1 MARFKPNLFSNSQT
15 LIFLYFNPSL
25 SIIYHISGS
34 ALIYSYAT
42 LRSIVRDHEVT
53 LNPNADKD
61 EVVAFDS
68 PELIITQSSG
78 KTAAMN
84 GANLK
89 YSIDANDILKF
100 IRLNR
105 PYLTD
110 KSGSLEFNPKVR
122 GKRS

>member
-1 MARFKPNLFSNSQT
+1 M
-15 LIFLYFNPSL
+15 
-25 SIIYHISGS
+25 
-34 ALIYSYAT
+34 IYSYAT